1 MKGIVLAG
9 GSGSR
14 LNPTT
19 IGVSKHLIPIFD
31 KPMIYYPLSV
41 LMLAGIREILIISTP
56 DDLQSYKRLLGCG
69 KKFGITLHYD
79 IQEKPEGIAQAFL
92 IGEDFIDGGSVA
104 LILGD
109 NIFFGQEFKTML
121 LSSAQLSQGAKIFI
135 YKVSEPSRFGIAEMD
150 ISNQIVS
157 LEEKPQKPKSN
168 YAVTGLYFYDS
179 NVVEIAKKVKPSAR
193 GEFEITS
200 INKEYL
206 RQGRLSAITLG
217 RGFTWLDA
225 GTSESL
231 LDASQF
237 ISTIQHRQGYIIAC
251 LEEIAFNNGWITV
264 KSLMKTCNS
273 LGENEYKASLARLAK
288 SIQKVGL
295 K

>member
-1 MKGIVLAG
+1 MKGILLAG

-19 IGVSKHLIPIFD
+19 MGVSKHLIPIYD

-41 LMLAGIREILIISTP
+41 LMLAGIREILIISTSH
-56 DDLQSYKRLLGCG
+56 DLQSYQRLLGCG
-69 KKFGITLHYD
+69 KKFGITLHYE
-79 IQEKPEGIAQAFL
+79 IQEKPEGIAQAVL

-109 NIFFGQEFKTML
+109 NIFFGQNFKSILM
-121 LSSAQLSQGAKIFI
+121 SAAQLSQGAKIFI
-135 YKVSEPSRFGIAEMD
+135 YQVSEPSRFGVAE
-150 ISNQIVS
+150 INESNQVLS

-168 YAVTGLYFYDS
+168 YAVTGLYFYDG
-179 NVVEIAKKVKPSAR
+179 NVVEIAKKVKLSAR

-206 RQGRLSAITLG
+206 RQGQLSARTLG
-217 RGFTWLDA
+217 RGYTWLDA

-231 LDASQF
+231 LEASQF
-237 ISTIQHRQGYIIAC
+237 ISTIQNRQGFIVAC
-251 LEEIAFNNGWITV
+251 LEEIAFNSGWITI
-264 KSLMKTCNS
+264 KSLIETYNS
-273 LGENEYKASLARLAK
+273 LGENEYKVSLARLIK
-288 SIQKVGL
+288 SIETAGL

>member
-121 LSSAQLSQGAKIFI
+121 MLSAKLSQGAKIFI
-135 YKVSEPSRFGIAEMD
+135 YQVSEPSRFGVAEID

-157 LEEKPQKPKSN
+157 LEEKPKKPKSN

-193 GEFEITS
+193 GELEITS

-206 RQGRLSAITLG
+206 RQGQLSAITLG

>member
-1 MKGIVLAG
+1 MKGILLAG

-121 LSSAQLSQGAKIFI
+121 MLSAKLSQGAKIFI
-135 YKVSEPSRFGIAEMD
+135 YQVSEPSRFGVAEID

-157 LEEKPQKPKSN
+157 LEEKPKKPKSN

-193 GEFEITS
+193 GELEITS

-206 RQGRLSAITLG
+206 RQGQLSAITLG

-231 LDASQF
+231 LEASQF
-237 ISTIQHRQGYIIAC
+237 ISTVQNRQGHIIAC

>member
-121 LSSAQLSQGAKIFI
+121 MLSAKLSQGAKIFI
-135 YKVSEPSRFGIAEMD
+135 YQVSEPSRFGVAEID

-157 LEEKPQKPKSN
+157 LEEKPKKPKSN

-193 GEFEITS
+193 GELEITS

-231 LDASQF
+231 LEASQF
-237 ISTIQHRQGYIIAC
+237 ISTVQKRQGYIIAC

-264 KSLMKTCNS
+264 KSLMETCNS
-273 LGENEYKASLARLAK
+273 LGENEYKSSLVRLAK

>member
-1 MKGIVLAG
+1 MKGILLAG

-41 LMLAGIREILIISTP
+41 LMLAGIREILIISTSY
-56 DDLQSYKRLLGCG
+56 DLQSYKRLLGCG
-69 KKFGITLHYD
+69 KKFGITLHYE

-92 IGEDFIDGGSVA
+92 IGEDFIGGGSVA

-109 NIFFGQEFKTML
+109 NIFFGQEFKTILM
-121 LSSAQLSQGAKIFI
+121 SAAQLSQGAQIFV
-135 YKVSEPSRFGIAEMD
+135 YQVSEPSRFGVAELNE
-150 ISNQIVS
+150 SGQVVS

-168 YAVTGLYFYDS
+168 YAVTGLYFYDK
-179 NVVEIAKKVKPSAR
+179 NVIEIAKKTKPSAR
-193 GEFEITS
+193 GELEITS

-206 RQGRLSAITLG
+206 RQGQLSAGTLG

-237 ISTIQHRQGYIIAC
+237 ISTIQHRQGFIVAC
-251 LEEIAFNNGWITV
+251 LEEIAFNNGWVTI
-264 KSLMKTCNS
+264 KSLIETFNS
-273 LGENEYKASLARLAK
+273 LGENEYKASLGRLIR
-288 SIQKVGL
+288 SIEKAGL
-295 K
+295 T

>member
-1 MKGIVLAG
+1 MKGIILAG

-121 LSSAQLSQGAKIFI
+121 MLSAKLSQGAKIFI
-135 YKVSEPSRFGIAEMD
+135 YQVSEPSRFGVAEID

-157 LEEKPQKPKSN
+157 LEEKPKKPKSN

-193 GEFEITS
+193 GELEITS

-206 RQGRLSAITLG
+206 RQGQLSAIILG

-231 LDASQF
+231 LEASQF
-237 ISTIQHRQGYIIAC
+237 ISTIQNRQGYIIAC

>member
-121 LSSAQLSQGAKIFI
+121 MLSAKLSQGAKIFI
-135 YKVSEPSRFGIAEMD
+135 YQVSEPSRFGVAEID

-157 LEEKPQKPKSN
+157 LEEKPKKPKSN

-206 RQGRLSAITLG
+206 RQGQLSAITLG

-264 KSLMKTCNS
+264 KSLMETCNS
-273 LGENEYKASLARLAK
+273 LGENEYKSSLVRLAK

>member
-1 MKGIVLAG
+1 MKGILIAG

-19 IGVSKHLIPIFD
+19 LGLSKHLIPIFD

-69 KKFGITLHYD
+69 KKFGLTLHYKL
-79 IQEKPEGIAQAFL
+79 QEKPEGIAHSFL
-92 IGEDFIDGGSVA
+92 IGEDFIDSSSVA

-109 NIFFGQEFKTML
+109 NIFFGQEFKAILM
-121 LSSAQLSQGAKIFI
+121 SAAQLSQGAKIFI
-135 YKVSEPSRFGIAEMD
+135 HQVSEPSRFGVVEINET
-150 ISNQIVS
+150 NQIVS

-168 YAVTGLYFYDS
+168 YAATGLYFYD
-179 NVVEIAKKVKPSAR
+179 NKVVEIAKKIKPSAR
-193 GEFEITS
+193 GELEITS
-200 INKEYL
+200 INQEYL
-206 RQGRLSAITLG
+206 RQGLLSVGILG

-231 LDASQF
+231 LEASQF
-237 ISTIQHRQGYIIAC
+237 VSTVQNRQGLIIAC
-251 LEEIAFNNGWITV
+251 LEEIAFNNGWITIE
-264 KSLMKTCNS
+264 SLIESFSS
-273 LGENEYKASLARLAK
+273 LGENEYKASLGKLIKAIEKA
-288 SIQKVGL
+288 GL

>member
-1 MKGIVLAG
+1 MKGILLAG

-121 LSSAQLSQGAKIFI
+121 MLSAKLSQGAKIFI
-135 YKVSEPSRFGIAEMD
+135 YQVSEPSRFGVAEID

-157 LEEKPQKPKSN
+157 LEEKPKKPKSN

-193 GEFEITS
+193 GELEITS

-206 RQGRLSAITLG
+206 RQGQLSAITLG

-231 LDASQF
+231 LEASQF
-237 ISTIQHRQGYIIAC
+237 ISTVQSRQGYIIAC

>member
-121 LSSAQLSQGAKIFI
+121 MLSAKLSQGAKIFI
-135 YKVSEPSRFGIAEMD
+135 YQVSEPSRFGVAEID

-157 LEEKPQKPKSN
+157 LEEKPKKPKSN

-193 GEFEITS
+193 GELEITS

-231 LDASQF
+231 LEASQF
-237 ISTIQHRQGYIIAC
+237 ISTVQKRQGYIIAC